1 MPVPRLAL
9 APRPQG
15 RYNRDTMRALA
26 TVFVLGVLGL
36 VGAAAG
42 CAHGTGPDQ
51 TLDRYGVALK
61 NHDFAAAYDLMSS
74 SFRVKVTRD
83 DYVRTMRDN
92 SREVNETADRLR
104 GKKGNMEVSA
114 EFEYGLGDTMRMV
127 QEDGQWKISTYP
139 LGFYDQSTPKAALR
153 SFIRAYR
160 LERWDVMLRFVPNS
174 YREKMDAKKMQAQ
187 FTGPS
192 REQMENLIN
201 TLEANVDEP
210 INERGNDARMGYGDR
225 YTVQFLKEDGAWKLK
240 DLD

>member
-1 MPVPRLAL
+1 MRGRPAGSAVLVALGLGAL
-9 APRPQG
+9 A
-15 RYNRDTMRALA
+15 
-26 TVFVLGVLGL
+26 F
-36 VGAAAG
+36 AAA
-42 CAHGTGPDQ
+42 CARGTGPDQ
-51 TLDRYGVALK
+51 TLDRYSVALK

-74 SFRVKVTRD
+74 GFRVNISRE

-92 SREVNETADRLR
+92 AREVNETAERLR
-104 GKKGNMEVSA
+104 GKKGSMEVSA
-114 EFEYGLGDTMRMV
+114 EFEYGLGDTMRLI
-127 QEDGQWKISTYP
+127 QEDGQWRIATYP

-160 LERWDVMLRFVPNS
+160 LERWEVMLRFVPNS
-174 YREKMDAKKMQAQ
+174 YREKMNAEKMKAQ

-210 INERGNDARMGYGDR
+210 ITERGNDARMSYGDR

>member
-1 MPVPRLAL
+1 MRVPATVLASVLMSGALAL
-9 APRPQG
+9 G
-15 RYNRDTMRALA
+15 
-26 TVFVLGVLGL
+26 
-36 VGAAAG
+36 GAA
-42 CAHGTGPDQ
+42 CTRGTGPDQ
-51 TLDRYGVALK
+51 TLDRYGMALK

-92 SREVNETADRLR
+92 NREVNETAERLR
-104 GKKGNMEVSA
+104 GKKGSMEVSA
-114 EFEYGLGDTMRMV
+114 EFEYGLGDTMRLV
-127 QEDGQWKISTYP
+127 QEDGHWKIATYP
-139 LGFYDQSTPKAALR
+139 MGFYDQSTPKAALR

-174 YREKMDAKKMQAQ
+174 YREKMNKEKMQAQ

-210 INERGNDARMGYGDR
+210 ITERGNDARMSYGDR